1 MRTKNV
7 KELMEMIFYF
17 TVQIYQVQEADKKC
31 EKLEGRGFVDR
42 HFRGMV
48 TRASKANNELLDE
61 VHKTYPSVY
70 INTNPRVLEDRLD
83 KMLNSLYYEMNKK
96 GTGATDEKEID
107 FDSVKVGL
115 PKPFR
120 VFLSGVVVATN
131 LFDKKYRSLMDENIL
146 KIWDKYKNRVDTIFN
161 KLINEQVIWY
171 EKEVI

>member
-1 MRTKNV
+1 MRQKNV

-61 VHKTYPSVY
+61 VHKSYPNIY
-70 INTNPRVLEDRLD
+70 IKTDENVLEDRIR
-83 KMLNSLYYEMNKK
+83 KILNSLNYVICKK
-96 GTGATDEKEID
+96 GESEEDEKEID
-107 FDSVKVGL
+107 FNSVKIGL
-115 PKPFR
+115 PSEFND
-120 VFLSGVVVATN
+120 FILGIIMATN
-131 LFDKKYRSLMDENIL
+131 LFNKKYRSLMDENIL